1 MHAFLLAHY
10 RIIQGNETGLAQ
22 VLMKHYRFWYHD
34 KMHETSQVR
43 FLVGDG
49 LEIPQNPRESASAC
63 KCAFDRTSFV
73 RCNHLYCCRLT
84 QRRSLN
90 LFFLIPIVE

>member
-1 MHAFLLAHY
+1 MHAFLHAHY

-43 FLVGDG
+43 FGGVE
-49 LEIPQNPRESASAC
+49 LEIPQNPRESATAY
-63 KCAFDRTSFV
+63 KCASDHTTPV
-73 RCNHLYCCRLT
+73 RKPLCCCRLT